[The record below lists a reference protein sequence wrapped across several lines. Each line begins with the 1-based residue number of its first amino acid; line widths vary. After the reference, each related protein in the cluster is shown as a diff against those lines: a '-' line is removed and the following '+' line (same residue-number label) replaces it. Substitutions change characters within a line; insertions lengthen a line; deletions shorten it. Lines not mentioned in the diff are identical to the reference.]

1 MRSSASGLKGELP
14 VIAVNNP
21 IQFIRGAFGS
31 VAATNPVL
39 AALWELPRAL
49 LNFVKRSLP

>member
-21 IQFIRGAFGS
+21 IQSIRGAFGS
-31 VAATNPVL
+31 VAAREDYQL
-39 AALWELPRAL
+39 
-49 LNFVKRSLP
+49 FM

>member
-49 LNFVKRSLP
+49 NFVKRSLP